1 MLLVQ
6 VEAQAQAPFLAHKLF
21 HPQSPSHIY
30 QLGSYSYQL
39 AEELLLVLPVLL
51 GLLHLELLHPELG
64 LLGRLRLELLH
75 PELGLLGRLRLELLH
90 PELGLLGL
98 DLRRLLLVLLGILR
112 LEPRHLD

>member
-30 QLGSYSYQL
+30 QLGSYSYPL
-39 AEELLLVLPVLL
+39 VEELLLVL
-51 GLLHLELLHPELG
+51 
-64 LLGRLRLELLH
+64 
-75 PELGLLGRLRLELLH
+75 
-90 PELGLLGL
+90 
-98 DLRRLLLVLLGILR
+98 LVLLGMLH